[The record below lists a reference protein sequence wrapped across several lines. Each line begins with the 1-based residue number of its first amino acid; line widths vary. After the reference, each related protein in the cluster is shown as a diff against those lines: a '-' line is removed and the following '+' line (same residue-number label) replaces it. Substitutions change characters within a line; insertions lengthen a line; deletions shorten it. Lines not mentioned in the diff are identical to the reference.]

1 MLQLQQSYPDKVQ
14 EFSLFKVYVL
24 SVLANIC
31 DGTFWSIVSVGTI
44 LKTGKQMGEA
54 AILLL
59 VALLFIG
66 IFDILSSSIDRY
78 ISRKNQILIGMSS
91 LVLGSTNL
99 IFNSGIHIVIS
110 YILFGLG
117 MATINGSLQAWLLD
131 LKYTFNIDIDDAQFY
146 GKIGYCRR
154 AAQLFSAASVIF
166 FSYDENIPWLIL
178 SITGSLFLI
187 LSIPIEY
194 KIEIPQVGADNQ
206 TNVRKL
212 IGFYIAQIFYG
223 VELGI
228 RTLIFSPFV
237 LICLTENSY
246 SLLSIKGFS
255 QALAGFAGNKIYMK
269 IVQKYAKNKHYWLSL
284 GPVDIH

>member
-1 MLQLQQSYPDKVQ
+1 
-14 EFSLFKVYVL
+14 
-24 SVLANIC
+24 
-31 DGTFWSIVSVGTI
+31 
-44 LKTGKQMGEA
+44 MGEA

-66 IFDILSSSIDRY
+66 IFDILSSSIDKY

-99 IFNSGIHIVIS
+99 IFNSAVHISIS

-131 LKYTFNIDIDDAQFY
+131 LKYTFNINIGDTKFY

-166 FSYDENIPWLIL
+166 FSYDENLPWLML
-178 SITGSLFLI
+178 SVTGSVFLI
-187 LSIPIEY
+187 LAFPINN
-194 KIEIPQVGADNQ
+194 KIEVTQAGNDNQ

-212 IGFYIAQIFYG
+212 ICF
-223 VELGI
+223 LC
-228 RTLIFSPFV
+228 RT
-237 LICLTENSY
+237 
-246 SLLSIKGFS
+246 SILWNR
-255 QALAGFAGNKIYMK
+255 ARY
-269 IVQKYAKNKHYWLSL
+269 
-284 GPVDIH
+284 